1 MTAVMKLKFE
11 ELKFKLIHYCD
22 CKNFSNNTFREYL
35 LSKLW
40 GSINSS
46 EYSLERFL

>member
-1 MTAVMKLKFE
+1 MKLKFE

-46 EYSLERFL
+46 DYSLERYL